1 MINRPKLSSL
11 LPTQVPEFVRE
22 DYTTFVDFLKAYY
35 EFIDQNYDTQFTT
48 LRDLDTTLD
57 SFLDHFK
64 NELAHNIPYTVVNER
79 FLLERI
85 KDQYLAKGSEAS
97 FKLLFKMLFNKE
109 VVVDYPSTQIL
120 RASDG
125 RWNQDVSIFVYVN
138 AGDPEMVVGKLV
150 DVITPNRIIRLQ
162 VDKRQYVE
170 IEVDNVIQISEN
182 VYELFIDRRFFG
194 DINIG
199 DKIRY
204 STTFDATILATT
216 STIEIQREGKKF
228 KIGELYE
235 VRNGQG
241 AGSILKVARVNS
253 TGGIEALEFV
263 RYGIGYTTEFTA
275 NLLPYGGT
283 SATTAGATGLTISG
297 SAPNTSVAFSETTNG
312 FFEQGIINKT
322 DYNVTEYWDGT
333 YVGETVREFFVDN
346 KYAILDP
353 DEPAVVKITLGALAK
368 YPGYYTT
375 NNGFL
380 DDAIYIQDS
389 RYYQAFAYV
398 LKIDERL
405 DTYRSAVKTL
415 LHPAGM
421 ALFGEFDIRNE
432 FDTGTSLE
440 FALKY
445 LVLAFQDEV
454 QTAAEISAKNV
465 GKAIANHYLNDGVT
479 ADANFVTLSSE
490 VGSGTT
496 RTVPYLV
503 SSKALATHYLNDGI
517 TEDTSHVTLSS
528 EVGEDDERTVPFFG
542 VSKRV
547 NSSYLNDGTTLDDNT
562 VTPSEATIEYDYDDL
577 TRKGISVV
585 DVEKTLSANQYPYYL
600 YGGVTLGSDSI
611 SLADTTGTNGA
622 RTMPYVEME
631 KALDTHYLNSAWTSW
646 PGNVLVQVGA
656 RYRAGNYVYEITVSG
671 TTHAND
677 LPDHTSGTEIN
688 GTATAL
694 YLGVYTE
701 IADTS
706 SVVMDDETG
715 EDGTRTV
722 PYVEMEKSLAT
733 HYLNDGET
741 EDTSEVTPTD
751 TDGEDDE
758 RTVPFFGVSK
768 TVNST
773 YLNDGT
779 TLDDNTLLS
788 SEETYEYGYSTL
800 SRIGISETAII
811 KTLDSTAYNHYLNNG
826 STLDTDLF
834 SLSDTTGT
842 GSLRTMP
849 YVEMEKSLDSHKLYD
864 NSTSDQNTVAL
875 SDTTGTDSER
885 TVPYIVLN
893 KSISATSLNYDE
905 ELDDETVGVTDSGGS
920 LWLSPYADPYPISN
934 AYFLND
940 GGNYTTGESAFTG

>member
-22 DYTTFVDFLKAYY
+22 DYTTFVEFLKAYY
-35 EFIDQNYDTQFTT
+35 EFIDQNYDTQFTK

-57 SFLDHFK
+57 SFLEHFK

-138 AGDPEMVVGKLV
+138 AGDPDMVVGKLV

-170 IEVDNVIQISEN
+170 VEVDNVVQISDN
-182 VYELFIDRRFFG
+182 IYELFIDRRFFG

-216 STIEIQREGKKF
+216 SKIEIQRNGKKF
-228 KIGELYE
+228 KVGELYE
-235 VRNGQG
+235 IRNGLG
-241 AGSILKVARVNS
+241 VGSILKVSRVNA

-283 SATTAGATGLTISG
+283 SATTAGATGLSISG
-297 SAPNTSVAFSETTNG
+297 TAPSTSIAFSETTNG

-322 DYNVTEYWDGT
+322 DYNVTQYWDGT

-346 KYAILDP
+346 KYTIVDA

-368 YPGYYTT
+368 YPGYYTS

-405 DTYRSAVKTL
+405 DKYRSAVKTL

-445 LVLAFQDEV
+445 LVLAFQDEA
-454 QTAAEISAKNV
+454 QTDDVISTKHT
-465 GKAIANHYLNDGVT
+465 G
-479 ADANFVTLSSE
+479 
-490 VGSGTT
+490 
-496 RTVPYLV
+496 
-503 SSKALATHYLNDGI
+503 KALATHYLNDG
-517 TEDTSHVTLSS
+517 TTADTSHVTMTSETGTNSTRTVPFLVTSKPLSTHYLYDGVTADTSSVTMSS
-528 EVGEDDERTVPFFG
+528 ETGEDGARTVPFFG
-542 VSKRV
+542 VTKTV
-547 NSSYLNDGTTLDDNT
+547 NSSYLNDGTTLDNNN
-562 VTPSEATIEYDYDDL
+562 VQPSEATIDYEYSSL
-577 TRKGISVV
+577 SRLGIS
-585 DVEKTLSANQYPYYL
+585 TLEI
-600 YGGVTLGSDSI
+600 TK
-611 SLADTTGTNGA
+611 
-622 RTMPYVEME
+622 E
-631 KALDTHYLNSAWTSW
+631 LNST
-646 PGNVLVQVGA
+646 NNIHLL
-656 RYRAGNYVYEITVSG
+656 YDN
-671 TTHAND
+671 
-677 LPDHTSGTEIN
+677 
-688 GTATAL
+688 ATA
-694 YLGVYTE
+694 
-701 IADTS
+701 
-706 SVVMDDETG
+706 
-715 EDGTRTV
+715 
-722 PYVEMEKSLAT
+722 
-733 HYLNDGET
+733 
-741 EDTSEVTPTD
+741 
-751 TDGEDDE
+751 
-758 RTVPFFGVSK
+758 
-768 TVNST
+768 
-773 YLNDGT
+773 
-779 TLDDNTLLS
+779 
-788 SEETYEYGYSTL
+788 
-800 SRIGISETAII
+800 
-811 KTLDSTAYNHYLNNG
+811 
-826 STLDTDLF
+826 DTDLF

-842 GSLRTMP
+842 NSSRTMP
-849 YVEMEKSLDSHKLYD
+849 YADIEKPLATHYLNDGVTAD
-864 NSTSDQNTVAL
+864 TSNVTM
-875 SDTTGTDSER
+875 SSETGENDAR
-885 TVPYIVLN
+885 TVPFIVLN
-893 KSISATSLNYDE
+893 KSIDSTTTNYDE
-905 ELDDETVGVTDSGGS
+905 DVELQEATATDSGGS
-920 LWLSPYADPYPISN
+920 LWLNPYIDPYPISSS
-934 AYFLND
+934 YFAND
-940 GGNYTTGESAFTG
+940 SGNYTTGESAFTG